1 MIGQIATVI
10 GAYFIVLCVAAWAV
24 KHTGT
29 DDTKEGAFVVW
40 LLWEFTGFRFI
51 WEKIYPPLENKP
63 AGYRPPATIALWI
76 FGLFSLYMAAYGL
89 ASQRYENAVAKIE
102 NRMNAFITQLTV
114 VENPEVRKTAFGE
127 IRAIQ
132 KMRCPVYP
140 VLYKPSTVF
149 LSLVDDDKYDEAV
162 TVLTRTV
169 ERYRHSLKGADLE
182 SANLE
187 GAGLWVANLEDAD
200 LEGVNLKG
208 ARLVGANLKGAALEG
223 ANLKGASLVGAN
235 LKGAD
240 LSIAYL
246 ENALLGD
253 ANLEGTGLAGANLKG
268 AWLEG
273 ANLEGAVLRGANLEG
288 AVLRGT
294 NLEYTVL
301 VGTNLKDAA
310 LESANLKGAWLEGAN
325 LEGALLGD
333 ANLEGASFQMAT
345 LSKVRG
351 VTADQLC
358 STLTLD
364 QATMEPDLEEQVKQS
379 CPDKLEVQN
388 WQFQ

>member
-10 GAYFIVLCVAAWAV
+10 GGYFILLCVAAWAV
-24 KHTGT
+24 KYTET

-40 LLWEFTGFRFI
+40 LLWEFIGFRFI
-51 WEKIYPPLENKP
+51 WEKIYPPPEDKP
-63 AGYRPPATIALWI
+63 EGYRPPATIALWI
-76 FGLFSLYMAAYGL
+76 FGLFSLYIAVYGL
-89 ASQRYENAVAKIE
+89 ASRRYENAVAKIE
-102 NRMNAFITQLTV
+102 NRMSAFITQLAV
-114 VENPEVRKTAFGE
+114 VENPEVRRTAFGE

-140 VLYKPSTVF
+140 VLYKPSTIF

-169 ERYRHSLKGADLE
+169 ETYRHNLKGADLE
-182 SANLE
+182 NANLE

-200 LEGVNLKG
+200 LQGVNLKG
-208 ARLVGANLKGAALEG
+208 ARLAGANLKGAALEG

-240 LSIAYL
+240 LSAANL
-246 ENALLGD
+246 ENALLGG
-253 ANLEGTGLAGANLKG
+253 ANLKGTGLAGANFKG
-268 AWLEG
+268 AWLKG

-288 AVLRGT
+288 AVLRGA

-301 VGTNLKDAA
+301 EGANLKDAD
-310 LESANLKGAWLEGAN
+310 LESANLKGAWLEDAN
-325 LEGALLGD
+325 LEGAVLGD
-333 ANLEGASFQMAT
+333 ANLVGASFQMAT

-351 VTADQLC
+351 VTTDQLC
-358 STLTLD
+358 AALTLD
-364 QATMEPDLEEQVKQS
+364 QAAMEPDLEEQVRQS
-379 CPDKLEVQN
+379 CPDKLEIQN
-388 WQFQ
+388 WPSP